1 VICYCCTAQ
10 GMHMHMWTM
19 PCRGNDE
26 NRHAQ
31 LQSTRLTLT
40 VLRASGQ
47 TASSHLTR
55 IKITHCTCTT
65 GGNVHVACRDRG
77 QDGPFLFHR
86 QGVTKTRFPPVGLS
100 RCVRRNYSRKL
111 DKSRD
116 YYCPQRGARH
126 VIYDCR

>member
-1 VICYCCTAQ
+1 MICYCCTAQ

-55 IKITHCTCTT
+55 IKITHYTCT
-65 GGNVHVACRDRG
+65 GGNVPRG
-77 QDGPFLFHR
+77 MPR
-86 QGVTKTRFPPVGLS
+86 SWARPPVSLS
-100 RCVRRNYSRKL
+100 SPGRDENALSARWSISMCASKL
-111 DKSRD
+111 QSITR
-116 YYCPQRGARH
+116 
-126 VIYDCR
+126 

>member
-1 VICYCCTAQ
+1 MICYCCTAQ
-10 GMHMHMWTM
+10 GMHMHLWTM

-55 IKITHCTCTT
+55 IKFNHTARARAAMYTWHAEI
-65 GGNVHVACRDRG
+65 
-77 QDGPFLFHR
+77 
-86 QGVTKTRFPPVGLS
+86 VG
-100 RCVRRNYSRKL
+100 
-111 DKSRD
+111 
-116 YYCPQRGARH
+116 
-126 VIYDCR
+126 